1 MTSLI
6 GKMLPPPVSPRP
18 AAASS
23 SPSVVVTMIIVV
35 EVMHCIRLL
44 APVQQNVSQLRPGFT
59 LQR

>member
-1 MTSLI
+1 
-6 GKMLPPPVSPRP
+6 
-18 AAASS
+18 
-23 SPSVVVTMIIVV
+23 VVVTMIIVV